1 MFFKV
6 CSYILCNFLKIM
18 ECFQQLLYYFISFLS
33 GCRQPWSGPDSI
45 GLSDSLSR
53 LQGNVSNR
61 SQSSKWWRQ
70 RDTVVSKEHEQVCII
85 SLCARDLRGNKTKWV
100 KQIQRQR
107 LSRAKHDTF
116 HKWLASIVFCK
127 CTIYVFS
134 FSWNVFL
141 SETFHLVLRIILE
154 SFELHYFF
162 LTSNTCGEY
171 FAVRTQIRSD
181 ASSC

>member
-1 MFFKV
+1 MFPAIV
-6 CSYILCNFLKIM
+6 
-18 ECFQQLLYYFISFLS
+18 LLRFFLS

-100 KQIQRQR
+100 GQILL
-107 LSRAKHDTF
+107 LSCLFLKVICM
-116 HKWLASIVFCK
+116 LIVYLFVYTYNEWEMHHMNWGLRWISLKVIRWFC
-127 CTIYVFS
+127 TA
-134 FSWNVFL
+134 
-141 SETFHLVLRIILE
+141 HLLLRITRRPPWKKSI
-154 SFELHYFF
+154 
-162 LTSNTCGEY
+162 
-171 FAVRTQIRSD
+171 QINIIKRK
-181 ASSC
+181 

>member
-1 MFFKV
+1 M

-33 GCRQPWSGPDSI
+33 GCRQPWSGPDSF

-100 KQIQRQR
+100 GQILL
-107 LSRAKHDTF
+107 LSCLFLKVICM
-116 HKWLASIVFCK
+116 LIVCLFV
-127 CTIYVFS
+127 YS
-134 FSWNVFL
+134 YNEW
-141 SETFHLVLRIILE
+141 ETHHMNWDLRWI
-154 SFELHYFF
+154 S
-162 LTSNTCGEY
+162 
-171 FAVRTQIRSD
+171 VKVIRWFGT
-181 ASSC
+181 AHFYCA